1 MGRQWRLG
9 RTQYSRVEELKVRWK
24 VCTCRKLVLL
34 ILWNIWLESFSSSCT
49 ISLVHEDMAR

>member
-1 MGRQWRLG
+1 MWRQR

-34 ILWNIWLESFSSSCT
+34 ILWNIWLESFSSSCS
-49 ISLVHEDMAR
+49 ISLVHEDVVR